1 MGVFSEVF
9 CRKIQKIPH
18 RIGAGFGCGLLE
30 AELLVEALN
39 ASTSVNQ
46 LLLAGI
52 ERVTLGA
59 DFNLDVLLGRT
70 CLDHCTASATNRR
83 LLVVGMDTFL
93 HFVHLFLDNRKR
105 TYCPYLVMPSYDS
118 ISVSILQVFF
128 TSFYILHYHCG
139 FQVLPQKRV

>member
-9 CRKIQKIPH
+9 CRKIQKSPH

-59 DFNLDVLLGRT
+59 YFDANVLLGGT
-70 CLDHCTASATNRR
+70 GLDHFAAGTTNGG
-83 LLVVGMDTFL
+83 LLIIGMDAFL
-93 HFVHLFLDNRKR
+93 HAVHLFHHRSRGKPLF
-105 TYCPYLVMPSYDS
+105 
-118 ISVSILQVFF
+118 ILK
-128 TSFYILHYHCG
+128 IA
-139 FQVLPQKRV
+139 